1 MVGFLFAT
9 QLLLFA
15 FRLLS
20 LVLLDVL
27 LPLDWPIGASV
38 ATVARKYSDIT
49 SAYICVVDING
60 SYKEWY

>member
-1 MVGFLFAT
+1 MIGFLFAT
-9 QLLLFA
+9 HLLLFA

-27 LPLDWPIGASV
+27 LPPDWPIGASA

-49 SAYICVVDING
+49 SVYICVVDING
-60 SYKEWY
+60 SYKEGY